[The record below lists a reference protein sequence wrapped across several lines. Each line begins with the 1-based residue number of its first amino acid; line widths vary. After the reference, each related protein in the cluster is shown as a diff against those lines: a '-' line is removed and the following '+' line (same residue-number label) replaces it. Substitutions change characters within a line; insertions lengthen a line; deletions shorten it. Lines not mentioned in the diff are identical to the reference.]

1 MKIGIQLNDYGKG
14 YARFGQDR
22 FQAAA
27 RHGFAAVDYEM
38 ASTDIPLYSFSDSQL
53 REKMI
58 EERQAAERAQVA
70 ISQVHGPWRWPPQDS
85 TVEERRERLEKMK
98 KSILATRYL
107 GCSYWVVHP
116 IMPYGIDDLCSGHA
130 EDTWKLNVEFM
141 TELLAYARKQD
152 VTICLENMP
161 MRNFSLA
168 TPSQV
173 LKFVQAMNDDH
184 FQICLDTG
192 HVAIFPD
199 LSLSHAVRE
208 LGKAIRVIHVHDN
221 MGDGD
226 QHLWPTRGKIDW
238 PGFAAALKDVG
249 YDGVFSI
256 ETCPS
261 ETLDTPSYEAECV
274 QLHDIAQRILDQVG
288 L

>member
-1 MKIGIQLNDYGKG
+1 MKIGIQINDYGKG

-38 ASTDIPLYSFSDSQL
+38 ASTDISLYSLSDSQL
-53 REKMI
+53 REKML
-58 EERQAAERAQVA
+58 EDRQAAERAQVA

-85 TVEERRERLEKMK
+85 TVEERRERLDKMK
-98 KSILATRYL
+98 KSILATHYL
-107 GCSYWVVHP
+107 GCPYWVVHP
-116 IMPYGIDDLCSGHA
+116 IMPYDTDDLCSGHA

-141 TELLAYARKQD
+141 TELLAYAREQD

-168 TPSQV
+168 TPSRV
-173 LKFVQAMNDDH
+173 LEFVQAMNDDH

-199 LSLSHAVRE
+199 LSLSQAVRE

-249 YDGVFSI
+249 YDGVFSL

-261 ETLDTPSYEAECV
+261 ETLDMPSYEAECV